1 MMLSKNALIAA
12 CAAAIVAA
20 PVGAQ
25 LPKVKKDKTLP
36 VKEWSRGPADV
47 PPGHRPP
54 AGMCRIW
61 IDNVP
66 PGRQPAPTDCA
77 TAVRTRPANGRVIY
91 GSDYTQ
97 PGRSDEATKR
107 DRDARTDDDDR
118 RVNRDDRKSA
128 DTKAAPAKSKKKS
141 PAQKKKPDD
150 GKI

>member
-1 MMLSKNALIAA
+1 MMQLKNALIAA

-20 PVGAQ
+20 PAGAQ
-25 LPKVKKDKTLP
+25 LPKLKKDKTPP

-54 AGMCRIW
+54 PGMCRIW

-66 PGRQPAPTDCA
+66 PGHQPAPTDCA

-91 GSDYTQ
+91 GDDYAQ
-97 PGRSDEATKR
+97 PGKSGAAKS
-107 DRDARTDDDDR
+107 DDDR
-118 RVNRDDRKSA
+118 KVGDDEKKS
-128 DTKAAPAKSKKKS
+128 DTKAETQKTKAKKS
-141 PAQKKKPDD
+141 PAKKPKPDD